1 MRLLAWYA
9 RGVAAA
15 GFLLVIAGGLVTST
29 GSGLAVPDWPL
40 SYGTLFPPMVG
51 GIRYEHGHRVIAA
64 AVGLLTL
71 LLTFWVLFAE
81 QRRWVRRLAIFSL
94 GTVVLQGLLGGLTVL
109 WQLPPQVSIAHAC
122 LGQIFFSSLMVL
134 AAVLS
139 PAWRQTP
146 VAHPADQAPA
156 LCRFSFLATLLLFA
170 QLVLGASLRHAG
182 WLPGLVAA
190 HLCGAAAVLAAVGT
204 VAGAVLKRYRRM
216 PLLAGPARLLMWL
229 MLAQLLLGFW
239 TLLSGRSVAAA
250 TAHVAAGALMLASC
264 SVLSVSLYYFLADPV
279 HPTDLTHRP
288 LRIYLE
294 LTKPRL
300 TFLALI
306 TALGGFLLGNQR
318 PLNAAALLA
327 LLVGTASVGA
337 GAGALNQY
345 LEKERDSRMERTRR
359 RPLPSGRIHPDSA
372 LAFGV
377 ACSAAGLLILA
388 AGANLLSAALAAVT
402 LVSYLFIY
410 TPLKSRTALCTLV
423 GAIPGAIPPMIG
435 WAAARGTLG
444 IEAWILFSILFL
456 WQLPHF
462 LAIAWAWREDY
473 ARAGFRM
480 LPVLD
485 PEGRS
490 TARQIVLYCVA
501 LIPVSLL
508 PAALGSF
515 GLFYFGAALL
525 SGLGFLACGLATAR
539 VRSGPS
545 ARRLFLASILY
556 LPVLL
561 TTMTLDRIV
570 WS

>member
-1 MRLLAWYA
+1 MRLLGWYA
-9 RGVAAA
+9 WGVAAA

-51 GIRYEHGHRVIAA
+51 GILYEHGHRIIAA

-71 LLTFWVLFAE
+71 VLALWVLFVE
-81 QRRWVRRLAIFSL
+81 QRRGVRRLAVFSL
-94 GTVVLQGLLGGLTVL
+94 GAVVLQGLLGGLTVL

-122 LGQIFFSSLMVL
+122 LGQIFFSSLVVL

-139 PAWRQTP
+139 PAWRKTP
-146 VAHPADQAPA
+146 VAHPADQAPG
-156 LCRFSFLATLLLFA
+156 LCRLSFLATAAIFA
-170 QLVLGASLRHAG
+170 QLMLGAALRHAG
-182 WLPGLVAA
+182 WMPGLVAA
-190 HLCGAAAVLAAVGT
+190 HLAGAAVVLAVVGKT
-204 VAGAVLKRYRRM
+204 AGTVLKRYRGISFLRQ
-216 PLLAGPARLLMWL
+216 PARLLMWL
-229 MLAQLLLGFW
+229 LLTQVLLGVR
-239 TLLSGRSVAAA
+239 TLLSGRSAGIA
-250 TAHVAAGALMLASC
+250 TAHVAAGALMLACC
-264 SVLSVSLYYFLADPV
+264 SLLAVSLYYFLADPI
-279 HPTDLTHRP
+279 HPTDLTRRP

-300 TFLALI
+300 TFLAMV
-306 TALGGFLLGNQR
+306 TALGGFLLGSGH
-318 PLNAAALLA
+318 PLNTGALLA
-327 LLVGTASVGA
+327 LVLGTAAVGA

-345 LEKERDSRMERTRR
+345 MEKDFDGRMERTRG
-359 RPLPSGRIHPDSA
+359 RPLPSGRLHPDSA

-377 ACSAAGLLILA
+377 ACSVTGLGVLA
-388 AGANLLSAALAAVT
+388 AGTNLLAAMLAAAT

-423 GAIPGAIPPMIG
+423 GAIPGALPPMIG
-435 WAAARGTLG
+435 WAAARGELG
-444 IEAWILFSILFL
+444 IEPWVLFSILFL

-462 LAIAWAWREDY
+462 LAIAWTWRDDY
-473 ARAGFRM
+473 AHAGFRM

-490 TARQIVLYCVA
+490 TGRQIVLYCVA

-515 GLFYFGAALL
+515 GWLYFGVALL
-525 SGLGFLACGLATAR
+525 SGLGFLGFGLATAR
-539 VRSGPS
+539 TRSRPS

-561 TTMTLDRIV
+561 TTMTLDRIIL
-570 WS
+570 